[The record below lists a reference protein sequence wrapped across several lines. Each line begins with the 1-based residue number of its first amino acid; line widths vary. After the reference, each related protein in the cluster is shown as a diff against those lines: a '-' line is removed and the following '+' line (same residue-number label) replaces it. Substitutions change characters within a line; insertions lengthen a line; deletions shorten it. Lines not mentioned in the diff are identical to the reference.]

1 MLKDNVVTK
10 SNDLNLRA
18 YQLNKTEQLLVLTI
32 ASMVQ
37 PQDEA
42 FKTYKLYVKDFM
54 ELIDV
59 SDKSKYVELPKIT
72 KSLMM
77 KVIEIK
83 KTHSLLQV
91 AWFSSVEHIPGEGLI
106 EVEFSP
112 KLKPYL
118 LNLKDNFVTYA
129 LNQVAKLSSKYS
141 IRFYEL
147 LKQFQFKKTVQFEMD
162 QFRDLIGLDDSIY
175 PRYSNMKPKVLLVA
189 QKEINNK
196 TDISF
201 DFEEIKTGR
210 KVTSLKIYINAN
222 KTKSKV
228 LDEVCATTES
238 KSTNGEEKRSTELIS
253 EVKSVFKENITGL
266 EAKAILDSAKG
277 DINIIKEKY
286 DIVSQIKKVDSV
298 VATMIDAIRNDYQAP
313 KGKEKGGSFNDY
325 EQRAYDGKDGGMTYK
340 SLENKLLGWEN
351 NEKDEVGEEFQQG
364 KY

>member
-1 MLKDNVVTK
+1 MLKNNVVTK
-10 SNDLNLRA
+10 ANDLNLRA

-59 SDKSKYVELPKIT
+59 SDKSKYIELPKIT

-147 LKQFQFKKTVQFEMD
+147 LKQFQFKKTVQFKMD
-162 QFRDLIGLDDSIY
+162 EFRDLIGLDDSIY

-210 KVTSLKIYINAN
+210 KVTNLKFYINTN

-228 LDEVCATTES
+228 LDEVCATTEN
-238 KSTNGEEKRSTELIS
+238 KSTNEKEKFHTELIS
-253 EVKSVFKENITGL
+253 KVKSIFKEKISGL
-266 EAKAILDSAKG
+266 EAKSILDAAKG

-286 DIVSQIKKVDSV
+286 EIAKVTPRIDGIVGW
-298 VATMIDAIRNDYQAP
+298 MCDAIKRDYQQL
-313 KGKEKGGSFNDY
+313 KGKVKNGSFNDY

-340 SLENKLLGWEN
+340 SLEKQLLGWKD
-351 NEKDEVGEEFQQG
+351 NEKDEGGEEFQQG

>member
-37 PQDEA
+37 PQDQD

-54 ELIDV
+54 DLIDV

-118 LNLKDNFVTYA
+118 LNLKDNFVTYS
-129 LNQVAKLSSKYS
+129 LNQVTKLSSKYS

-147 LKQFQFKKTVQFEMD
+147 LKQFQFKKIVQFEMNE
-162 QFRDLIGLDDSIY
+162 FRDLVGLDDSIY

-196 TDISF
+196 TDINF
-201 DFEEIKTGR
+201 NFEEIKTGR
-210 KVTSLKIYINAN
+210 KVTSLKFYIKAN
-222 KTKSKV
+222 KTQNKAIEEACVTLEGKY
-228 LDEVCATTES
+228 
-238 KSTNGEEKRSTELIS
+238 TNEEEKHFIELIN
-253 EVKSVFKENITGL
+253 EVKSIFKENIEGL
-266 EAKAILDSAKG
+266 EAKSILDTAKG
-277 DINIIKEKY
+277 NINIIKEKY
-286 DIVSQIKKVDSV
+286 EIAKVTPGIKGIVGW
-298 VATMIDAIRNDYQAP
+298 MCDAIKRDYQQL
-313 KGKEKGGSFNDY
+313 KGKVEKGGFNDY
-325 EQRAYDGKDGGMTYK
+325 EQRSYDFDK
-340 SLENKLLGWEN
+340 LEKALLGWDKTKE
-351 NEKDEVGEEFQQG
+351 DEVGEEYQQG
-364 KY
+364 TIE